1 MKEHALTLVSFL
13 LILGCTASAGA
24 RLQQEMVRARPL
36 PLDKVRL
43 LDGPLKQA
51 QDILEGKEKVMV
63 RFQAG
68 EGDVVAAVF
77 GIRMIGA
84 DVER

>member
-1 MKEHALTLVSFL
+1 MNKHILTLTSLVLTFS
-13 LILGCTASAGA
+13 CVASVGA
-24 RLQQEMVRARPL
+24 KSQGEMIRARPL
-36 PLDKVRL
+36 DLSNVRL
-43 LDGPLKQA
+43 LGGPLKQA
-51 QDILEGKEKVMV
+51 QDIFEGKEKVTV

-84 DVER
+84 DAER